1 MEVKTGD
8 KVRVHYSGRLLDG
21 TMFDSSEGREPLE
34 FTVGAGQMIKGFDAG
49 VQGMRVGDRK
59 TIQIPPEEA
68 YGHRDEEAIIEFPA
82 ENVPSDMKLDPGMQ
96 LTLRNQYGQ
105 PVPVVVLEVKQDVII
120 MDANHMLAGQELVF
134 DVELVEIVGGKSL
147 IITP

>member
-21 TMFDSSEGREPLE
+21 TLFDSSEGREPLE

-49 VQGMRVGDRK
+49 VQGMRDGDRK

-82 ENVPSDMKLDPGMQ
+82 ENVPSDMTLEPGLQ

-105 PVPVVVLEVKQDVII
+105 PVPVVVLEVKSDVII

-134 DVELVEIVGGKSL
+134 EVELVEIVGGKPL

>member
-21 TMFDSSEGREPLE
+21 TLFDSSEGREPLE

-82 ENVPSDMKLDPGMQ
+82 ENVPSDLTMEPGMQ

-105 PVPVVVLEVKQDVII
+105 PVPVVVLEVKSDVII